1 MTRSSKT
8 SYRPPLTTSREALLV
23 NGSDDK
29 FRGLVDSLVAF
40 AGKLQQ
46 IREAIARRMDLTPP
60 QYNILMV
67 LAHMGRPGM
76 TITEMAQQLRVSVP
90 FVVTE
95 TRRLDDA
102 GLLTKRTDE
111 EDRRRINLVP
121 TEKGKAALEAI
132 SPLQR
137 DVNDVLFSS
146 LNQRDFEVLGR
157 LTEGLLESCEPGLAT
172 ARAPSERGE
181 PLPVKRRT
189 RGIRDA

>member
-29 FRGLVDSLVAF
+29 FRAVVDDLVAF

-46 IREAIARRMDLTPP
+46 IREAIARHMNLTPP
-60 QYNILMV
+60 QYNILMA
-67 LAHMGRPGM
+67 LAHAGRPGM
-76 TITEMAQQLRVSVP
+76 TVSEMAQQLRVSAP
-90 FVVTE
+90 FIVTE

-102 GLLTKRTDE
+102 GLLRKQADE
-111 EDRRRINLVP
+111 EDRRRVNLIL
-121 TEKGKAALEAI
+121 TDKGMAALVAI

-146 LNQRDFEVLGR
+146 LDQRDFEALGK
-157 LTEGLLESCEPGLAT
+157 LAKGLLGSCESGLTT
-172 ARAPSERGE
+172 ARAPRPRPSK
-181 PLPVKRRT
+181 PK
-189 RGIRDA
+189 